1 MEPQLDVRSAM
12 IPRERKSHLR
22 AGEEHKRKFIKS
34 ESHPR
39 CRVESAGAGGG
50 NTHVCGRRVRHT
62 LVADADGRQ
71 SSWNKRMR
79 EQGNGRSSW
88 EGVG

>member
-50 NTHVCGRRVRHT
+50 GTHTSVGGEYGTHWSQMLMGRRAHGT
-62 LVADADGRQ
+62 
-71 SSWNKRMR
+71 
-79 EQGNGRSSW
+79 NG
-88 EGVG
+88 

>member
-22 AGEEHKRKFIKS
+22 AGEEHRRKFIKS

-50 NTHVCGRRVRHT
+50 HTRLWEESTTHTGRRC
-62 LVADADGRQ
+62 
-71 SSWNKRMR
+71 
-79 EQGNGRSSW
+79 
-88 EGVG
+88 

>member
-22 AGEEHKRKFIKS
+22 AGEEHRRKFIKS

-39 CRVESAGAGGG
+39 CRVESAWGGERG
-50 NTHVCGRRVRHT
+50 RGRGHTRLWEESTTHTGRRC
-62 LVADADGRQ
+62 
-71 SSWNKRMR
+71 
-79 EQGNGRSSW
+79 
-88 EGVG
+88 